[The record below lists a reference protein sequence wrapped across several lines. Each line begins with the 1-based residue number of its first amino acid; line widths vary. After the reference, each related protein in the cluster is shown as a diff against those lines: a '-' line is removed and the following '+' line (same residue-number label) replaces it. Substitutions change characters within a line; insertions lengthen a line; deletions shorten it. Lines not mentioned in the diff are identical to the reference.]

1 MSLTSKQL
9 ELVELLKE
17 TLPTA
22 SAEVAQNNVEW
33 YKQWVYG
40 EKVAKGG
47 RRWELVEGEKLLFE
61 CIAPSGL
68 NEGTNIYKPSE
79 TPAIWKRV
87 WLEEWPEWVQP
98 LGAHDA
104 YAKDAKVTH
113 KGKKWTS
120 DVDNNIWEPGIH
132 GWTEVKNV

>member
-1 MSLTSKQL
+1 MSLTNKQV
-9 ELVELLKE
+9 ELVNLLKE

-22 SAEVAQNNVEW
+22 PPEVAQNNVEW
-33 YKQWVYG
+33 FKPWV
-40 EKVAKGG
+40 EKEVVAKGD
-47 RRWELVEGEKLLFE
+47 RRWELVNDAKLLYE

-68 NEGTNIYKPSE
+68 DAGTNLYKPSE

-87 WLEEWPEWVQP
+87 WLEEYPEWVKP

-120 DVDNNIWEPGIH
+120 DVDNNVWEPGEY
-132 GWTEVKNV
+132 GWTEVTE